1 MIKSDKKIFLIGSG
15 GHARNLINTINENNQ
30 DIHGII
36 SNKLEKNTKFY
47 NIDVIG
53 NDEDLFS
60 YNCSEILLVNGIG
73 FTPYSNARNEF
84 SKKMRKEGYRFFTVI
99 DKNAIVAN
107 NSKLM
112 DGAQIM
118 KGAIIQTNT
127 QIGENAIIN
136 TGSIVDHDCNIAS
149 DCHLCPGVVCN
160 GNVTINKRSFVGS
173 GSTIINNITIGKDC
187 FIAAGSI
194 VYKDIIDNYKLTQK
208 RVYI

>member
-15 GHARNLINTINENNQ
+15 GHAKNLIDTINENNQ

-36 SNKLEKNTKFY
+36 SNKLEKNTKVY

-53 NDEDLFS
+53 NDDDLFS

-73 FTPYSNARNEF
+73 FTPKSNARNEF
-84 SKKMRKEGYRFFTVI
+84 SKKMRKEGYSFLTVV
-99 DKNAIVAN
+99 DKNAMVSK
-107 NSKLM
+107 NSTLM

-127 QIGENAIIN
+127 QIGENTIIN

-187 FIAAGSI
+187 SIAAGSI
-194 VYKDIIDNYKLTQK
+194 VYKDIADNYKLIQK
-208 RVYI
+208 SI